1 MNHRKSILHFTKF
14 ALILH
19 LSASGWELWPPRR
32 EIFFS
37 STLQVSCLG
46 FRFGKPDRYCKKGGK
61 RDHAEEEEEEEEE
74 IRGVEVGAV

>member
-32 EIFFS
+32 EISS

-46 FRFGKPDRYCKKGGK
+46 FRFGNPDRYFKKGGK
-61 RDHAEEEEEEEEE
+61 RDHAEEEEEEEEGE